1 MTQRSTA
8 TAVVVTVLLLAVAAW
23 FVTTRAWGTPSDPA
37 CRVVAGTQVY
47 RLDREQVANAM
58 IITDAARRTGLEHHA
73 VTVALAAAIQESQLR
88 NLTHG
93 DRDSLGLFQQR
104 PSQGWGNP
112 AQILDPHY
120 AAMEFFRTLARV
132 DQWQTMPVTDAVQ
145 LVQRSATPTAYAA
158 SEAEAHRDS
167 TRDHR

>member
-23 FVTTRAWGTPSDPA
+23 FVTTRGWGTPSDPA

-88 NLTHG
+88 NFDARRSRLAGTVPTTSVS
-93 DRDSLGLFQQR
+93 RLGE
-104 PSQGWGNP
+104 PSADPGSPLRGNGVLP
-112 AQILDPHY
+112 
-120 AAMEFFRTLARV
+120 RAR
-132 DQWQTMPVTDAVQ
+132 A
-145 LVQRSATPTAYAA
+145 R
-158 SEAEAHRDS
+158 
-167 TRDHR
+167 